1 MLKIQRTTDRAAIVL
16 TISGRLDAANVG
28 QLCQL
33 IDAEPTGEVVVL
45 DLTDLILADRDVVRL
60 LREFEAR
67 DAHCASQ
74 LSGVHPE
81 LDVSRGESLSPL
93 SSWPAGKAVVA
104 RYRHLAKYKTSH
116 AGHARGRRP
125 PVPEHAAVVSCRR
138 DMQPLDLVLT
148 A

>member
-45 DLTDLILADRDVVRL
+45 DLTDLVLADRDVVRL

-67 DAHCASQ
+67 GRIVLRNC
-74 LSGVHPE
+74 
-81 LDVSRGESLSPL
+81 
-93 SSWPAGKAVVA
+93 PAYI
-104 RYRHLAKYKTSH
+104 RIWM
-116 AGHARGRRP
+116 
-125 PVPEHAAVVSCRR
+125 AAE
-138 DMQPLDLVLT
+138 DIQ
-148 A
+148 